1 MSDHLLRTLLKNL
14 LLSLHPPL
22 SLSSSWT
29 CHSHLSLAHLHCCNN
44 AHSSACTWP
53 KSTVVLL
60 SLLTHVPA
68 MNVQFVWQNFAVRN
82 FEKPPVF
89 PILYWSI
96 VNCKNVIA
104 LDPFCY
110 WGIHLEKKHLFYTGR
125 VAIHQKSNTQQFSSS
140 EYTIPKHNAVFVIF
154 RHQSTS
160 VTGLFPSL
168 KLLLFWPSSI
178 KSKHTLGHKV
188 LFSTTNSETVTV
200 IHCLNSHSLLW
211 SRQE

>member
-1 MSDHLLRTLLKNL
+1 MYIIVTMHIHLLVRVAKIHSCTTVATY
-14 LLSLHPPL
+14 
-22 SLSSSWT
+22 T
-29 CHSHLSLAHLHCCNN
+29 C
-44 AHSSACTWP
+44 ACYEC
-53 KSTVVLL
+53 SI
-60 SLLTHVPA
+60 
-68 MNVQFVWQNFAVRN
+68 WQNFAVTN
-82 FEKPPVF
+82 FENPPGF
-89 PILYWSI
+89 PIVYWSI

-188 LFSTTNSETVTV
+188 LFQPQ
-200 IHCLNSHSLLW
+200 ILK
-211 SRQE
+211 Q